1 MCRYF
6 TKRSVRPTRAFTLI
20 EVLVVVAIIALLI
33 AILLPSLS
41 RARAQ
46 ARNTLCMAN
55 TKQVATLTALYMADY
70 KDYVPIV
77 YSYGVNNQTVSGY
90 MDSSGS
96 NKMPARAC
104 WLSVALRNY
113 HPGSRGFFRNRRDMV
128 ASGQLAFNQF
138 DPLIHWPNE
147 TLREYEDKH
156 LQEFWVC
163 PWARGTGP
171 GDAQEVG
178 QYFVIQGK
186 HESYRTWLWKEIYR
200 NFTLMTE
207 TGGRE
212 MKAKYSALPWHAAAP
227 RATEAGWAARL
238 WSKTYVCEK
247 HYRWDKIK
255 EENLY
260 AKEQF
265 EKTDFVYAG
274 LADIMVAYCAQGEW
288 VNGIAKATGKTVNP
302 GSHPGSL
309 GGGTYASFA
318 DHHVEYIPGK
328 NIGWATGL

>member
-1 MCRYF
+1 MCRYRF
-6 TKRSVRPTRAFTLI
+6 RQSERPIRAFTLI

-77 YSYGVNNQTVSGY
+77 YSYGVNNETVSSY
-90 MDSSGS
+90 VDSSGS

-104 WLSVALRNY
+104 WLSVALRHY
-113 HPGSRGFFRNRRDMV
+113 HPGSRGFFKNRRDMV

-138 DPLIHWPNE
+138 DPMINWSNQ
-147 TLREYEDKH
+147 TRQEYEDKY

-171 GDAQEVG
+171 GDVQKVG
-178 QYFVIQGK
+178 TFWVLQGK
-186 HESYRTWLWKEIYR
+186 HETYRTWLWKEIYR
-200 NFTLMTE
+200 NFVLMTE
-207 TGGRE
+207 TGGVQQ
-212 MKAKYSALPWHAAAP
+212 KAKYSALPWHSANP
-227 RATEAGWAARL
+227 RAGDPGWSARL
-238 WSKTYVCEK
+238 WSKPYVCEK
-247 HYRWDKIK
+247 HWRWSKIK
-255 EENLY
+255 EDNRY
-260 AKEQF
+260 AKEG
-265 EKTDFVYAG
+265 EINDFVYAD
-274 LADIMVAYCAQGEW
+274 LAEIMVTYCAQGEW
-288 VNGIAKATGKTVNP
+288 VNGTARATGETVNP
-302 GSHPGSL
+302 GSHPGSR

-318 DHHVEYIPGK
+318 DHHVEYIYGK
-328 NIGWATGL
+328 QIGWATGI